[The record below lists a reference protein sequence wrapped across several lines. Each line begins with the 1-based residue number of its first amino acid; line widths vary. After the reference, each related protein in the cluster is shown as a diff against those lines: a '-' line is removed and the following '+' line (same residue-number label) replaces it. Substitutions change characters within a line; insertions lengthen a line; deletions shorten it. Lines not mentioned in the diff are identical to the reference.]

1 MINRFS
7 QTNNIVPDLEP
18 TSIAVLL
25 TCYNRVQETMN
36 DLNISLM
43 PAAVF
48 VCEKRAVARESQ
60 VSRSYKT
67 AKDGGW

>member
-7 QTNNIVPDLEP
+7 QTNNIVFDLESP
-18 TSIAVLL
+18 SIAVLL
-25 TCYNRVQETMN
+25 TCYNRVQETMKG
-36 DLNISLM
+36 LNITLM
-43 PAAVF
+43 LAAVF
-48 VCEKRAVARESQ
+48 VCEKMAVARASQ